1 MSDSVVV
8 SIFQKTNIAEINS
21 LRLFDY
27 EDSLNHYFSD
37 GNSSDFCQKYF
48 KWFDFTKFEKD
59 NNSFLKDFERLYYDI
74 FF

>member
-1 MSDSVVV
+1 MSDSVIV

-27 EDSLNHYFSD
+27 ENSLNQYFSHE
-37 GNSSDFCQKYF
+37 NSSNFCQKYF
-48 KWFDFTKFEKD
+48 KWFDYAKIGKN
-59 NNSFLKDFERLYYDI
+59 NNSFLKDFERSFYDI